1 MLIIRNNQVDK
12 NKWCHLLKDNP
23 YASPFQTYE
32 YYEYFNSIDGLS
44 ADVFAIE
51 ENGEYIAL
59 SIVTI
64 RKESGV
70 KGIFSRRGIIYGG
83 PLLADNNNTVFSFLL
98 NNLVEHYKSKL
109 IYIEIR
115 NYFDYS
121 KIFRLSINNN
131 WEFLPYLNFRIA
143 LKNRDLEE
151 VLSSMKYNR
160 RREIRLSL
168 ERDAMYKECETEQEL
183 VQLYNILV
191 DLYKTRVQLPL
202 PQFCYF
208 EALWKSD
215 IGKVFLVTHNN
226 QVIGG
231 SFCTFLKKHSI
242 YTMYYCGIRDYDKQ
256 IFPTHLAVLAA
267 IDYAIKNEMQY
278 LDFMGA
284 GLKGEEYGVRK
295 YKKGF
300 GGELNE
306 YGRYRNILRP
316 TLFYI
321 GVKGLDIMKR
331 IIL

>member
-1 MLIIRNNQVDK
+1 MRIVYNNQVDK
-12 NKWCHLLKDNP
+12 DKWSHLLKGNP
-23 YASPFQTYE
+23 FASPFQTYE
-32 YYEYFNSIDGLS
+32 FYKYFNSIDGFS
-44 ADVFAIE
+44 AEVFAVE
-51 ENGEYIAL
+51 NNGEYIAL

-64 RKESGV
+64 QKESGM
-70 KGIFSRRGIIYGG
+70 KGFFSRRGIVYGG
-83 PLLADNNNTVFSFLL
+83 PLLAENKYDGLSFLL
-98 NNLVEHYKSKL
+98 NNLEEHYNTNL

-121 KIFRLSINNN
+121 NLFDSSINNN
-131 WEFLPYLNFRIA
+131 WKFLPYLNFKIR

-151 VLSSMKYNR
+151 VLSCMKYNR
-160 RREIRLSL
+160 RREIRLSI
-168 ERDAMYKECETEQEL
+168 ERNAMYKECETEQEL
-183 VQLYNILV
+183 GQLYNILA
-191 DLYKTRVQLPL
+191 DLYKTRVKLPL
-202 PQFCYF
+202 PHYGFF
-208 EALWKSD
+208 ESLWKSN

-231 SFCTFLKKHSI
+231 SFCIFLKNHSI

-256 IFPTHLAVLAA
+256 IFPAHLAVLAA
-267 IDYAIKNEMQY
+267 IDYAIKNEMEH

-316 TLFYI
+316 ALFSI
-321 GVKGLDIMKR
+321 GVKGLKIMKR
-331 IIL
+331 I